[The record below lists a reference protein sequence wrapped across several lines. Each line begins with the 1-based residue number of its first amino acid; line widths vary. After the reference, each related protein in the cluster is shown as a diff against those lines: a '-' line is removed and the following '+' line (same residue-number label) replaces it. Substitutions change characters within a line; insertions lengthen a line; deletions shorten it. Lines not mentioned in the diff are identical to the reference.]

1 MSSSEY
7 DLLDEQSKRVYLE
20 WILPG
25 KKEKAL
31 QRRSRS
37 IRSTRSTNDQARKE
51 KGFAPRGFARRTT
64 LIRQRSLALLAE
76 PNSFHFPG
84 DSSTYA
90 GLKVRQGK
98 RKRKI
103 VEAGAKQ

>member
-1 MSSSEY
+1 MDPSAKIEEIEQMSSSEY

-37 IRSTRSTNDQARKE
+37 ARL
-51 KGFAPRGFARRTT
+51 AQRTT
-64 LIRQRSLALLAE
+64 KR
-76 PNSFHFPG
+76 
-84 DSSTYA
+84 
-90 GLKVRQGK
+90 GK
-98 RKRKI
+98 RKVSPR
-103 VEAGAKQ
+103 EDSLGEPR